1 MNSKGKNK
9 ETMNK
14 HAYLVSSAND
24 RVVRQIKSFSDP
36 CSEPLLVCN
45 FSAIL
50 FQLTMAAKAW
60 RQMKNKFIL
69 YACRPGLIQG

>member
-24 RVVRQIKSFSDP
+24 RVVR
-36 CSEPLLVCN
+36 N
-45 FSAIL
+45 FYDA
-50 FQLTMAAKAW
+50 TDA
-60 RQMKNKFIL
+60 
-69 YACRPGLIQG
+69 